1 MNYRGKIKAGIEKRL
16 ISLHISP
23 RECDLGILDTIID
36 SVTDEILLIC
46 AIETLPDELLESVAD
61 ISAADYAEASLLG
74 DGGAKG
80 AVTSKSDGDLSLKY
94 ASGTTELERKLSACG
109 KMRCRGLDRAKKYRR
124 IRW

>member
-46 AIETLPDELLESVAD
+46 AIDTLPDELFESVAD
-61 ISAADYAEASLLG
+61 ISAADYAETALLG
-74 DGGAKG
+74 EGGARG
-80 AVTSKSDGDLSLKY
+80 AVASKSDGDLSMKY
-94 ASGTTELERKLSACG
+94 AAGTTEFERRLSACD
-109 KMRCRGLDRAKKYRR
+109 KMRRRGLDRAKKYRR